1 MPIYFNAKT
10 NKYPTRILQ
19 ESALYTFKI
28 KYMQRSTTIRITPK
42 FNLGLRPRILT
53 PVISSTTP
61 PFFCPRAEMM
71 IDTESNTSSI
81 SIQDGKDF
89 LQTSEI
95 GDISRSTHRASSYS
109 FFNATCITPSIYLGS
124 YSDALCAEILLE
136 HGITHV
142 LNISEECP
150 ISESLLAH
158 HDTIEIMQVP
168 IKDHSDEPI
177 HEHFKDCIEFIH
189 GAVSRGE
196 KILIHCRMGV
206 SRSAT
211 IVLAYL
217 MRYGISGSLAE
228 SPICYDA
235 AFSFLKTKRPI
246 ICPNLGFTMA
256 LYDWDIVGDPADI
269 FKCE

>member
-1 MPIYFNAKT
+1 
-10 NKYPTRILQ
+10 
-19 ESALYTFKI
+19 
-28 KYMQRSTTIRITPK
+28 MQRSTTTRIAPK

-53 PVISSTTP
+53 PVIFSATA
-61 PFFCPRAEMM
+61 PFVFPRAEMT
-71 IDTESNTSSI
+71 IDIEPNSSPI
-81 SIQDGKDF
+81 PIREAQEF

-95 GDISRSTHRASSYS
+95 GDISRSAHRAPSHS

-124 YSDALCAEILLE
+124 YSDALCAKILLE
-136 HGITHV
+136 RGITCV

-158 HDTIEIMQVP
+158 SDTINIMQIP

-177 HEHFKDCIEFIH
+177 QKHFKDCIEFIH
-189 GAVSRGE
+189 RAVSRGE
-196 KILIHCRMGV
+196 KILIHCRMGI

-217 MRYGISGSLAE
+217 MRYGISGSLE
-228 SPICYDA
+228 ECPISYNDA
-235 AFSFLKTKRPI
+235 FDHVKEKRRI

-256 LYDWDIVGDPADI
+256 LHDWDIVGDPADM
-269 FKCE
+269 FCFA